1 MIVTY
6 RGHVNR
12 LRQNGCLDPI
22 ADKTM
27 LTEVILVMAAMMVAA
42 VGQWILFDQ
51 TLPVFQSLDS
61 RIKHEWVGRIIGSA
75 SQIGIILFWLF
86 EGASS
91 NWGQSLILGY
101 TLHDILH
108 MLTYE
113 TDITAYIHH
122 IVAVTVTGLFKM
134 TMTPEQAESAALA
147 TVVLESTSPFL
158 SLTWLMKRGGLDNHP
173 LFTYISGFAALFF
186 GFMRC
191 GVFPWV
197 MMKKMDRVTA
207 LVAMPFLILNFYWF
221 WKILKMLKRVLD
233 KKEVAFS
240 SSEQSREE

>member
-1 MIVTY
+1 
-6 RGHVNR
+6 
-12 LRQNGCLDPI
+12 
-22 ADKTM
+22 M
-27 LTEVILVMAAMMVAA
+27 LTEVLLWMAAMMVAA
-42 VGQWILFDQ
+42 VGEWILFDQ
-51 TLPVFQSLDS
+51 TVPVFRSLDS
-61 RIKHEWVGRIIGSA
+61 RIKHEWVGRIISSA
-75 SQIGIILFWLF
+75 SQIGIILFWFL
-86 EGASS
+86 EGTTSI
-91 NWGQSLILGY
+91 WGQSLLLGY

-158 SLTWLMKRGGLDNHP
+158 HLTWLMKQGGLSKHP
-173 LFTYISGFAALFF
+173 LFLYISGFTAVFF

-197 MMKKMDRVTA
+197 MAKKMDRVTA

-221 WKILKMLKRVLD
+221 WKILKILKKVLER
-233 KKEVAFS
+233 KEVAFS
-240 SSEQSREE
+240 SSEQSHEA